1 MRKSVNPF
9 VWPLRYGLKTKG
21 FEGASEGCWFVDSL
35 PFRSFFELISALVV
49 CDFGGFS
56 ANFTGALSLAF
67 GLTSGRA
74 IRFACGAISDDF
86 PAFHGPI
93 NKTCVFPF

>member
-1 MRKSVNPF
+1 MDSVPI
-9 VWPLRYGLKTKG
+9 
-21 FEGASEGCWFVDSL
+21 
-35 PFRSFFELISALVV
+35 RSFFELISALFVRY
-49 CDFGGFS
+49 FGGFS
-56 ANFTGALSLAF
+56 ADFTGALSLAF
-67 GLTSGRA
+67 GLMSGRA